1 MLQLARV
8 LKNNW
13 GERYDVARCACC
25 ACHAFLA
32 GLLELLCG
40 LASIACLGGSRQGV
54 AFLPRCAADMLTHL
68 PFLSDEHTAADLL
81 FHAEK
86 LAAAGP
92 AKLHTLQLRLASLV
106 AVTARRLAA
115 AAAAGSERD
124 EPAAV
129 AAGSEDAQA
138 AKALLGRLALSAASL
153 LSSMATQAA
162 GAGTPGAGGSDASS
176 SGQLPPG
183 VPGALYAALAAAQGV
198 APELGLQRLQDARRV
213 GPLVEAARG
222 VAASLGTA
230 LMQVSGWLTGW
241 LRELPPER
249 EINATD

>member
-138 AKALLGRLALSAASL
+138 AKALLGRLALAVV
-153 LSSMATQAA
+153 MQAA
-162 GAGTPGAGGSDASS
+162 AGSCRLACLARCM
-176 SGQLPPG
+176 QRWLLPR
-183 VPGALYAALAAAQGV
+183 A
-198 APELGLQRLQDARRV
+198 
-213 GPLVEAARG
+213 
-222 VAASLGTA
+222 
-230 LMQVSGWLTGW
+230 W
-241 LRELPPER
+241 LRSWGCSACRTLGGWGL
-249 EINATD
+249 